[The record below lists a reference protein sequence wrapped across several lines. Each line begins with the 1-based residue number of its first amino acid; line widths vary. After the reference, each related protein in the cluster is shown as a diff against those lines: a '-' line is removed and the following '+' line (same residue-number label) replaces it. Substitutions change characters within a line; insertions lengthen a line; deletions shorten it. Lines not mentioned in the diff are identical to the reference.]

1 MKTLARIEFGDFQTP
16 LALAREVCLLL
27 KAQGVRAD
35 VVVEPTCGL
44 GIFLQAAAECYP
56 EAELRGFDI
65 SHDYVQ
71 AATERLNGAGTRLR
85 RATIRQQ
92 DFFAHDWD
100 SELGGARG
108 TVLVLGNLPWV
119 TNQTVASLN
128 GSNVP
133 AKENFQGFR
142 GIEARTGKSNFDISE
157 WMLIR
162 LLNALRGRQAVI
174 AMLCKTATARK
185 WARYGWQNDGR
196 IASVA
201 LYQIDAKAHFGAS
214 VGACLVIARLGKP
227 GPAEAALFE
236 SLSAPAP
243 IRRIGLAGQDFVAD
257 LDTYQRL
264 RHLEGLCPYQ
274 WRSGVKHDCASVM
287 ELQPDETGVLRNK
300 LGEAVLIEPDYLYP
314 LLKCSD
320 LAHGRTVPGR
330 MVVVT
335 QRRVGDD
342 TTVIASQAPHT
353 WDYLT
358 SHKSRFSARKSS
370 IYREQTAFALFGIG
384 DYTFAPWKVAV
395 SALHHHP
402 RFVLVPPCGN
412 QPVLFDDTCYFL
424 PFVEEEE
431 ARLVAE
437 TLNSKPCRALL
448 EALMFGDAKRPITVE
463 LLQRLDLS
471 AIAKEAGMASRWR
484 AIQRVD
490 YSRQMA
496 APQMELVM
504 ETPECVRRSRKR
516 TAVKRSRGK
525 CATKP
530 LWGC

>member
-1 MKTLARIEFGDFQTP
+1 MKTSARIEFGDFQTP

-27 KAQGVRAD
+27 KGQGVRAD
-35 VVVEPTCGL
+35 VIIEPTCGL
-44 GIFLQAAAECYP
+44 GTFLQAAAEYYP

-65 SHDYVQ
+65 SQEHVQ
-71 AATERLNGAGTRLR
+71 AATERLNGAGTRP

-100 SELGGARG
+100 LELGRARG
-108 TVLVLGNLPWV
+108 TILVLGNLPWV
-119 TNQTVASLN
+119 TNQTVGSLN

-142 GIEARTGKSNFDISE
+142 GIAARTGKSNFDISE

-162 LLNALRGRQAVI
+162 LLNALRGRPASI
-174 AMLCKTATARK
+174 SMLCKTATARK

-196 IASVA
+196 IASAA

-214 VGACLVIARLGKP
+214 VDACLLVARLGKT

-243 IRRIGLAGQDFVAD
+243 MRRIGLAGQDFVAD
-257 LDTYQRL
+257 MDTYRRL

-287 ELQPDETGVLRNK
+287 ELQPDEAGALRNK
-300 LGEAVLIEPDYLYP
+300 LGETVLIEPDYLYP

-335 QRRVGDD
+335 QKRVGDD
-342 TTVIASQAPHT
+342 TTAIASQAPRT
-353 WDYLT
+353 WDYLS
-358 SHKSRFSARKSS
+358 SHKSRFAARKSS
-370 IYREQTAFALFGIG
+370 IYRDRTAFALFGVG

-395 SALHHHP
+395 SGLHHHP
-402 RFVLVPPCGN
+402 RFVLVPPCRN
-412 QPVLFDDTCYFL
+412 KPVLFDDTCYFL

-431 ARLVAE
+431 AGLVAE
-437 TLNSKPCRALL
+437 VLNSRPSRALL
-448 EALMFGDAKRPITVE
+448 EALLFDDAKRPITVE

-471 AIAKEAGMASRWR
+471 AIATEAGMASRWR
-484 AIQRVD
+484 ALQRVD
-490 YSRQMA
+490 YTRQTE

-504 ETPECVRRSRKR
+504 EAPEQARPGRR
-516 TAVKRSRGK
+516 
-525 CATKP
+525 
-530 LWGC
+530 